1 MRAIIIAVTLLAA
14 PALAQGQRPG
24 QAQGQA
30 QAQGRGETGKVWTDA
45 PTPGVIDDS
54 VQPVDRAGVSSSADV
69 GAPFSATPSGAYSG
83 SGRTG
88 SATIGTTPSNEVV
101 TPNVSR

>member
-14 PALAQGQRPG
+14 PALAQGQRP
-24 QAQGQA
+24 GQA

>member
-1 MRAIIIAVTLLAA
+1 MRAIIIAAVLLAT
-14 PALAQGQRPG
+14 PVLAQGQRTG
-24 QAQGQA
+24 QAQGPA
-30 QAQGRGETGKVWTDA
+30 QAEGRGQNGKVWTAA
-45 PTPGVIDDS
+45 PTPGAIDDN

-88 SATIGTTPSNEVV
+88 SATIGTTPSDEVV